1 MGYNANLDICLV
13 FQVSVI
19 CGVVLSKK
27 VSVRTGAGQEQ
38 NETISI
44 YSIDQEPIEP
54 DVTFSETGVVTVEI
68 VIPVLCVKRISARKL
83 RND

>member
-1 MGYNANLDICLV
+1 MTVTLTVCLV
-13 FQVSVI
+13 FTASI
-19 CGVVLSKK
+19 IRGVVLSKK

-68 VIPVLCVKRISARKL
+68 VIPAVSYTHLTLPTTPYV
-83 RND
+83 

>member
-1 MGYNANLDICLV
+1 MG
-13 FQVSVI
+13 
-19 CGVVLSKK
+19 
-27 VSVRTGAGQEQ
+27 TGAVQEQ

-54 DVTFSETGVVTVEI
+54 DVTFPETGVVTVEI